1 MGEWRAARIQEVKEL
16 RIPKHR
22 NIDRYVITRMIEDYP
37 KTRRNSKKRKTIQT
51 NPTRFWGFA
60 KKAAANA

>member
-22 NIDRYVITRMIEDYP
+22 NIDRYVITRMIEDYA
-37 KTRRNSKKRKTIQT
+37 KSKKRKTIQT